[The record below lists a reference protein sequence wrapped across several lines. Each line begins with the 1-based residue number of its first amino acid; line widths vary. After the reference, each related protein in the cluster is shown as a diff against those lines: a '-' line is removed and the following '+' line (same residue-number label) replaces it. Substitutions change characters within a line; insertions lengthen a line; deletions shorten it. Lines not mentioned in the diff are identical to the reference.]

1 MKSNIVQ
8 LFMLALISSS
18 SCFDMAKV
26 EPSSVSI
33 AQGDTLRLLCGTDE
47 DWEHCKWYSPGGQEC
62 DFEWKWSSIG
72 VNKQECSLGERVEFF
87 GEYDLKECG
96 LVIRNAQQQDA
107 GLWTCHL
114 EEFLFLFG
122 KGVGRTVEATISVA
136 VQAPT
141 LPRVSQIII
150 STTAK
155 SPTRV
160 PNLLNSTTLR
170 TTSKTPIRVQT
181 PSTSTTS
188 RITDSVAT
196 PISVKSQPSDV
207 HQQYTKDAGQ
217 IEGTKNP
224 VNSGTPSAVQRI
236 EEAISTRTAVIG
248 LACAFVLVGSVIAGW
263 LLVRRC
269 QRRKPDPNVA
279 VAYDARARAVNDQRA
294 MVNGQRPTAM
304 LYRGNNYFPP
314 NGPNP
319 FG

>member
-1 MKSNIVQ
+1 
-8 LFMLALISSS
+8 MLALISSS
-18 SCFDMAKV
+18 SCFNMAKV

-72 VNKQECSLGERVEFF
+72 VTKQECSLGERVEFF

-96 LVIRNAQQQDA
+96 LVIKNAQQQDA

-160 PNLLNSTTLR
+160 SNLLNSTTLR
-170 TTSKTPIRVQT
+170 TTTKTPIRVQT

-217 IEGTKNP
+217 IEETRIP

-248 LACAFVLVGSVIAGW
+248 WRVPVFWLVQSLPAGCW
-263 LLVRRC
+263 SGGAKGGNPTLTWPLPTTRG
-269 QRRKPDPNVA
+269 
-279 VAYDARARAVNDQRA
+279 RARSTTNGQWRTVNDRLQCCTEGTITSHQTGRTRSA
-294 MVNGQRPTAM
+294 KTII
-304 LYRGNNYFPP
+304 
-314 NGPNP
+314 
-319 FG
+319 

>member
-1 MKSNIVQ
+1 
-8 LFMLALISSS
+8 
-18 SCFDMAKV
+18 MAKV
-26 EPSSVSI
+26 EPSSVSV

-72 VNKQECSLGERVEFF
+72 VTKQECSLGERVEFF

-141 LPRVSQIII
+141 LPR
-150 STTAK
+150 
-155 SPTRV
+155 
-160 PNLLNSTTLR
+160 
-170 TTSKTPIRVQT
+170 
-181 PSTSTTS
+181 
-188 RITDSVAT
+188 
-196 PISVKSQPSDV
+196 
-207 HQQYTKDAGQ
+207 DAGQ
-217 IEGTKNP
+217 IEGIKIP
-224 VNSGTPSAVQRI
+224 GNSGTPSAVQRI

-248 LACAFVLVGSVIAGW
+248 LACACVLVGSVIAGW

-304 LYRGNNYFPP
+304 LYRGNNYFPS